1 LRTIGCAAL
10 PQGSIAMTRSL
21 RRDALFLA
29 AALISSSL
37 AFSPSKLHRAATILI
52 ERTSATSTAFAR
64 RHAQAGWTSRLHRR
78 PHTNLQA
85 TIEATK
91 PAINTTDTATK
102 LADPINDTTSISAL
116 LATPSIQKGTI
127 ELLEREEKLKEQMEA
142 QASAIASEILDE
154 NCEIDPFTSAPIDDL
169 CIDEVKKEGFR
180 SDLTADIKQIGSL
193 VGGRGGEVAEM
204 MEQAETVAT
213 LDTAKKAVSGD
224 ALEKGCTFHWLL
236 LFV

>member
-1 LRTIGCAAL
+1 
-10 PQGSIAMTRSL
+10 MTRSL
-21 RRDALFLA
+21 RRDVLFLV

-37 AFSPSKLHRAATILI
+37 AFSPKKLHRAATILI
-52 ERTSATSTAFAR
+52 ECTSATSTAFAQ
-64 RHAQAGWTSRLHRR
+64 RHAQAGWTNRLHRR
-78 PHTNLQA
+78 QYTNLQA

-91 PAINTTDTATK
+91 PSINTTDTATK
-102 LADPINDTTSISAL
+102 LADPINDTSPMSTVT
-116 LATPSIQKGTI
+116 TPSIQKGTI

-169 CIDEVKKEGFR
+169 CIDQEKKEGFR
-180 SDLTADIKQIGSL
+180 SDLTADIKQIGNL

-204 MEQAETVAT
+204 MEQAEAVVT
-213 LDTAKKAVSGD
+213 LDKAKKAVSGD
-224 ALEKGCTFHWLL
+224 ALEKGCTFKMHL